1 MKKISLALAIA
12 LATVTMYSCKDAD
25 KAKDPVDAAKETNDN
40 KEDAKALG
48 VSEDDSKFLVFAAD
62 GGMTEV
68 EASKLAQSMGTSK
81 QVKEF
86 GDQMIKDHTMA
97 GNELKSL
104 AQTKNVTL
112 PATVG
117 EDHQKAITDLSNK
130 KGADFDKAYVN
141 MMVDDHQKTVD
152 KFKDAS
158 ENCKDAD
165 IKAFAAKTLPTL
177 QGHLDHVKALKDGM
191 KM

>member
-12 LATVTMYSCKDAD
+12 LATFTMYSCGDGD
-25 KAKDPVDAAKETNDN
+25 KAKDPKEVATETNDT
-40 KEDAKALG
+40 KEDANALG

-86 GDQMIKDHTMA
+86 SDQMIKDHTMA

-104 AQTKNVTL
+104 AATKNVTL

-117 EDHQKAITDLSNK
+117 EDHQKAINELSNK

-141 MMVDDHQKTVD
+141 MMVDNHQETVD

-158 ENCKDAD
+158 ENAKDAD
-165 IKAFAAKTLPTL
+165 IKAFATKTLPTL

>member
-1 MKKISLALAIA
+1 MKKISLALAFA
-12 LATVTMYSCKDAD
+12 LATLSMYSCGDGD
-25 KAKDPVDAAKETNDN
+25 KAKDSKEVATETNEN
-40 KEDAKALG
+40 KEEANALA
-48 VSEDDSKFLVFAAD
+48 VSEDDSKFLVFAAE

-86 GDQMIKDHTMA
+86 GDQMIKDHTTA

-104 AQTKNVTL
+104 AATKNVTL
-112 PATVG
+112 PTTVG
-117 EDHQKAITDLSNK
+117 EDKQKAINELSNK

-152 KFKDAS
+152 EFKDAS
-158 ENCKDAD
+158 ENSKDAD
-165 IKAFAAKTLPTL
+165 IKAFATKTLPTL

-191 KM
+191 K

>member
-12 LATVTMYSCKDAD
+12 LATVTMYSCKDGD
-25 KAKDPVDAAKETNDN
+25 KATDPKEVASETNEK
-40 KEDAKALG
+40 KEEANALG
-48 VSEDDSKFLVFAAD
+48 VSEDDAKFLEFAAD

-86 GDQMIKDHTMA
+86 GDQMIKDHTAA

-104 AQTKNVTL
+104 AATKNVTL

-117 EDHQKAITDLSNK
+117 EDHQKAINELSNK

-165 IKAFAAKTLPTL
+165 IKAFATKTLPTL

>member
-12 LATVTMYSCKDAD
+12 LATFTMYSCKDAD
-25 KAKDPVDAAKETNDN
+25 KPKDPKDVATETND
-40 KEDAKALG
+40 KKDDAKALG
-48 VSEDDSKFLVFAAD
+48 VSEDDSKFMVFAAD

-86 GDQMIKDHTMA
+86 ADQMIKDHTMA

-104 AQTKNVTL
+104 AATKNVTL

-130 KGADFDKAYVN
+130 KGADFDKAYVS
-141 MMVDDHQKTVD
+141 MMVDDHQKTAD

-165 IKAFAAKTLPTL
+165 IKAFAAKTLPII

>member
-1 MKKISLALAIA
+1 MKKISLTLAIA
-12 LATVTMYSCKDAD
+12 LATFSMYSCKDAE
-25 KAKDPVDAAKETNDN
+25 KAKDPVETAKETNDN
-40 KEDAKALG
+40 KQDANALA
-48 VSEDDSKFLVFAAD
+48 VNEDDSKFLVFAAD

-68 EASKLAQSMGTSK
+68 EASKLAKSMGTSK

-86 GDQMIKDHTMA
+86 GDQMIKDHTLA

-104 AQTKNVTL
+104 AATKNVTL
-112 PATVG
+112 PPTVG
-117 EDHQKAITDLSNK
+117 DDHQKAINELSNK
-130 KGADFDKAYVN
+130 KGTDFDKAYVN

-165 IKAFAAKTLPTL
+165 IKAFATKTLPTL